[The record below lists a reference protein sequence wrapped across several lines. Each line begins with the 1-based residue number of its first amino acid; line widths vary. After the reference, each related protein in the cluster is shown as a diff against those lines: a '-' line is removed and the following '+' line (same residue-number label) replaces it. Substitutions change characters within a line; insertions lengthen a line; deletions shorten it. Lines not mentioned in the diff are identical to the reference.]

1 MLKDLIK
8 NYSVIHIGGREYRV
22 RYSLNALLCLE
33 MIYKPLSEILKNDW
47 KVWSI
52 DDVIHLCHAGMCDR
66 RCNKRAVNARRF
78 ELIKPELSELGSLIQ
93 VSDLPLLRLELVT
106 AVLESLPQTHGDGKK
121 TEENPLAERQMRAF
135 YCDIMH
141 RPEKEFFESTYR
153 EIDGRTEDYLV
164 AKGLKKPPAV
174 IQLDD

>member
-33 MIYKPLSEILKNDW
+33 MTYKPLSDVLKTDW
-47 KVWSI
+47 KSWSI
-52 DDVIHLCHAGMCDR
+52 DDVIQLCRAGMCDR
-66 RCNKRAVNARRF
+66 KCNRRAVNARRF

-106 AVLESLPQTHGDGKK
+106 AVLDSLPQTHGDGKK
-121 TEENPLAERQMRAF
+121 PEENPLAERQMRAF

>member
-1 MLKDLIK
+1 MACIIASKVGQTINPLKAVVG
-8 NYSVIHIGGREYRV
+8 NVEGGAIH
-22 RYSLNALLCLE
+22 
-33 MIYKPLSEILKNDW
+33 
-47 KVWSI
+47 
-52 DDVIHLCHAGMCDR
+52 
-66 RCNKRAVNARRF
+66 
-78 ELIKPELSELGSLIQ
+78 
-93 VSDLPLLRLELVT
+93 VT
-106 AVLESLPQTHGDGKK
+106 AVLDSFPQTRGNGKK
-121 TEENPLAERQMRAF
+121 PEENPLAERQMRAF

>member
-33 MIYKPLSEILKNDW
+33 MIYKPLSEILKTDW

-66 RCNKRAVNARRF
+66 KCNKRAVNARRF
-78 ELIKPELSELGSLIQ
+78 ELIKPDLSELGSLIQ

-106 AVLESLPQTHGDGKK
+106 AVLDSLPQTRGNGKK
-121 TEENPLAERQMRAF
+121 PEENPLAERQLRAF

-141 RPEKEFFESTYR
+141 RPENELFDSTYR
-153 EIDGRTEDYLV
+153 EINDRTEDYLV

-174 IQLDD
+174 IQLDE